1 MKRTLKTIEPPSL
14 TFTRDQIDLIKQT
27 VARGSTDA
35 ELQLFLYTAK
45 RSGLDPLL
53 KQVHAIKRWDSA
65 AGKET
70 MAIQTGID
78 GYRLVAGRTGQ
89 HMGTS
94 DVEYDREDAEHPTW
108 AKITVFREVNGRVCE
123 FPATARWKE
132 YAAYKKDGQPMALWK
147 KMPYLMLGKC
157 AEALAI
163 RKAFPQEL
171 AGIYTFEEMDQP
183 AGADIQVAAPQ
194 IPNNDKEQQPSEVK
208 KEEQTVLLG
217 PEKSPEK
224 PAKKR
229 RLAVV
234 EERTDTPEKAQSNY
248 ARLLEFLHL
257 GKYTGAD
264 FLMVAHKNKW
274 ISERV
279 EKLTDVPDP
288 DLAEFL
294 KPDNREIIMEQL
306 DKMPRHVKD

>member
-1 MKRTLKTIEPPSL
+1 
-14 TFTRDQIDLIKQT
+14 
-27 VARGSTDA
+27 
-35 ELQLFLYTAK
+35 
-45 RSGLDPLL
+45 
-53 KQVHAIKRWDSA
+53 
-65 AGKET
+65 
-70 MAIQTGID
+70 
-78 GYRLVAGRTGQ
+78 
-89 HMGTS
+89 MGTS

-132 YAAYKKDGQPMALWK
+132 YASYKKDGQPMALWK

-183 AGADIQVAAPQ
+183 AGSDVQVAAPQ

-217 PEKSPEK
+217 PEKPASEK

-264 FLMVAHKNKW
+264 FLMVARKNKW
-274 ISERV
+274 LSESI
-279 EKLTDVPDP
+279 EKLADVPDP

-306 DKMPRHVKD
+306 EKMPRHVKD